1 MSLGN
6 VRSEKVKRAA
16 RELLRRYPD
25 KFTTDFEENKKVIA
39 SLAKIPSKKL
49 RNNVVG
55 YITRLVVRSQSEK
68 TSQKESMLTAR
79 KLASKG

>member
-6 VRSEKVKRAA
+6 EKVKRAA
-16 RELLRRYPD
+16 RELLRSYPD

-39 SLAKIPSKKL
+39 SLAKIPSTQL

-55 YITRLVVRSQSEK
+55 YITRLVVRSQSQSGK
-68 TSQKESMLTAR
+68 TSQKES
-79 KLASKG
+79 S